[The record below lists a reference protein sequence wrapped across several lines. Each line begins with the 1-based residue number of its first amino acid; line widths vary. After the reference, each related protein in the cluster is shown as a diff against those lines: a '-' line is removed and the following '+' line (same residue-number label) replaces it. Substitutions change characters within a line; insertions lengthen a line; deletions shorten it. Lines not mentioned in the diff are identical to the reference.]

1 MYLVT
6 PDYLKVRVEEP
17 RRRADRHRVL
27 AAARAGGKAD
37 SVRSGKS
44 SLAEAVD
51 ARAAATA

>member
-1 MYLVT
+1 MYTVT